1 MTARRDAG
9 SPSGPPHTEGSAG
22 SGASQG
28 RAADHRRAVLSHAL
42 EQSIIPRLLQAH
54 PADHEPGSSELAL
67 LASRPISQADIREMA
82 RLVLLPEDLSARA
95 AIQAFQ
101 IRGVARETLYT
112 DLLAPTARYLGVLWE
127 LDQCTFS
134 DVTVGVGRL
143 QQALRDLSAGLAVRP
158 PGGEPLRRVLLVPT
172 PGEQHTFGLVMVSE
186 FFRGAG
192 WDVAGG
198 PHPQL
203 DPVAWVRRDWV
214 DVVGFSL
221 ACQIHL
227 SRLKSAI
234 SAVRKASIN
243 PHLGVLVGGPMFLLH
258 PGLADEVG
266 ADAVAV
272 DGSLAPEI
280 ADKLVETRTISC

>member
-9 SPSGPPHTEGSAG
+9 PPSGPPHSDGFSR
-22 SGASQG
+22 SGASHD
-28 RAADHRRAVLSHAL
+28 RAATHRRAVLSHAL

-54 PADHEPGSSELAL
+54 PAEPGSAELAL
-67 LASRPISQADIREMA
+67 LTGRPISPADIREMA
-82 RLVLLPEDLSARA
+82 RLVLLPDDQSARA

-101 IRGVARETLYT
+101 VRGVPREVLYT
-112 DLLAPTARYLGVLWE
+112 DLLGATARFLGVLWE
-127 LDQCTFS
+127 RDECNFS

-158 PGGEPLRRVLLVPT
+158 PGDDLLRRVLLVPT
-172 PGEQHTFGLVMVSE
+172 PGDQHSFGLVMVSE

-203 DPVAWVRRDWV
+203 DPVALARREWL

-221 ACQIHL
+221 GSQIHL
-227 SRLKSAI
+227 PRLKAVI
-234 SAVRKASIN
+234 TAVRKASVN
-243 PHLGVLVGGPMFLLH
+243 RRLGVLVGGPIFLLH
-258 PGLADEVG
+258 PGLSDEVG

-280 ADKLVETRTISC
+280 ADKLVETRTIAC